1 MPHIAFL
8 GTETVQRES
17 ANGNDKDNAE
27 ERETICAPRPYVR
40 PFVRCVVV
48 VIIIAEKPAIHVMPR
63 ERERGQTVSLA
74 RGVVTKQWIVML
86 S

>member
-1 MPHIAFL
+1 MTKIMPR
-8 GTETVQRES
+8 RERDYLRAS
-17 ANGNDKDNAE
+17 SV
-27 ERETICAPRPYVR
+27 CAYVR

-63 ERERGQTVSLA
+63 ESGEGANSLAA